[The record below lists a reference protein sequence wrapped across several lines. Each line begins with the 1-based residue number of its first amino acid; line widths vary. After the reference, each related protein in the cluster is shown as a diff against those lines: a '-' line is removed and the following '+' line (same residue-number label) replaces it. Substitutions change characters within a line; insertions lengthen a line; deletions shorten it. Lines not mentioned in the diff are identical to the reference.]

1 MIFQKNDKP
10 RLQSN
15 PLAPLALL
23 LTVVLGFYG
32 ARLYYL
38 QVSQYDQYATL
49 SNDNRLQPSKIPA
62 VRGELRASDGTLL
75 ATSRD
80 AVALIYKGGEVK
92 QLERIAKLAGVPLPL
107 PPIDP
112 KIGEVVLKKDV
123 PPASILALEEW
134 LSGQDNLELR
144 YRVQRYYPSG
154 MAGNLLGYME
164 PANEND
170 LKPADDGTP
179 SLYDRDDLVPQA
191 GLEAGLEAQL
201 TGVPGE
207 RLQEMDA
214 RGRVVRE
221 RVVRPAERGHT
232 VTLTILPKL
241 QAATEQAIL
250 EAKDDIN
257 KRNARNGIASVDK
270 ARGAI
275 VALNPKTG
283 QILALA
289 VGPKYDPNW
298 LSTSP
303 RDPKAVQALTD
314 TKYLPMWNR
323 AVKIFEPGSTFKLVT
338 ASALLEA
345 GFGNRVFQCYSA
357 WRWGGRAWRNWNRM
371 RDMGPMD
378 ARGAIANSC
387 NTWYFQSVVAYGPE
401 AFGNLE
407 AKRAAEF
414 GFGEPTG
421 VELTGESGGELI
433 GPKIS
438 ESQGRVWNP
447 GSSLNY
453 AIGQEFRAT
462 PLQIARMLATIVGDG
477 KRPQLTVVKSIDGKP
492 VPLKPMT
499 QLSGQYWSML
509 KQGMVQTTQVG
520 TAKEVLALKEFPILT
535 GGKTGTAQTAQGA
548 HRDHAWYMG
557 YGPVKDPNLVVVA
570 FFENGVEGSGVAL
583 PAVKKV
589 MAAYWGIKLD
599 SRGKVVKQSVAN
611 KSPSR

>member
-1 MIFQKNDKP
+1 M
-10 RLQSN
+10 
-15 PLAPLALL
+15 
-23 LTVVLGFYG
+23 
-32 ARLYYL
+32 
-38 QVSQYDQYATL
+38 
-49 SNDNRLQPSKIPA
+49 
-62 VRGELRASDGTLL
+62 RGEIRASDGRLL
-75 ATSRD
+75 VSSRD
-80 AVALIYKGGEVK
+80 AVALVYKGGPVRY
-92 QLERIAKLAGVPLPL
+92 LEHIAKLAGLSLPL
-107 PPIDP
+107 PQPDP
-112 KIGEVVLKKDV
+112 KLGEVVLKRTCRQG
-123 PPASILALEEW
+123 EFW
-134 LSGQDNLELR
+134 RWRSGFPGRRNLELQ
-144 YRVQRYYPSG
+144 YRVQRFYPTDL
-154 MAGNLLGYME
+154 AGNLLGYME
-164 PANEND
+164 PANADD
-170 LKPADDGTP
+170 LKPAEDGTP
-179 SLYDRDDLVPQA
+179 SPYDPNDLVPQA
-191 GLEAGLEAQL
+191 GLEAGLESYL
-201 TGVPGE
+201 RGKPGE

-232 VTLTILPKL
+232 VTLTINPKL
-241 QAATEQAIL
+241 QSVAEQAIL

-257 KRNARNGIASVDK
+257 KRNARNGIAPVDK

-275 VALNPKTG
+275 VAMNPKTG

-298 LSTSP
+298 LSSSP
-303 RDPKAVQALTD
+303 RDPRGVAAFKD

-345 GFGNRVFQCYSA
+345 GFGNRTFQCYSG
-357 WRWGGRAWRNWNRM
+357 WRWGSRVWRNWNRV

-401 AFGNLE
+401 AFGNIE

-414 GFGEPTG
+414 GFGQPTG
-421 VELTGESGGELI
+421 IELVGESGGELI
-433 GPKIS
+433 GPEIYKA
-438 ESQGRVWNP
+438 QKRTWNP

-462 PLQIARMLATIVGDG
+462 PLQIARMLATIVNDG
-477 KRPQLTVVKSIDGKP
+477 KRPELTVVKSVDGKP
-492 VPLKPMT
+492 QPPKPMQ
-499 QLSGQYWSML
+499 QLEGRFWSML
-509 KQGMVQTTQVG
+509 KEGMQATTLTG
-520 TAKEVLALKEFPILT
+520 TAKEVLGSKVFPIRT
-535 GGKTGTAQTAQGA
+535 GGKTGTAQTPQGA

-557 YGPVKDPNLVVVA
+557 YGPINNPNLVVVA

-599 SRGKVVKQSVAN
+599 KTGKVIPTATAASN
-611 KSPSR
+611 R